1 MSSDSESVAKVTS
14 IVVYPVKS
22 CRGISVSH
30 AALSPYGFRWDRN
43 WMVVNER
50 GRGYTQR
57 IEPKLALIQVE
68 MPTEAFDE
76 GWEPTKDSF
85 IVLKAPGMQP
95 LKICLSKEHEV
106 ADGVSIWDWS
116 GSAWHEG
123 PEASKW
129 FSDFFGKTSA
139 LIRFD
144 VESQARLADPEF
156 YHNKQKVLF
165 SDGYQYLIA
174 SQGSLDVVN
183 QHASEPIRINRF
195 RANIIVEGCEPFGED
210 LWTKIKI
217 GKHSFQSVRL
227 CYRCKVPQVNQETGE
242 VGEEPARTLKQI
254 RSGALLRPQGGT
266 HTQKLQIYFGQFL
279 TWNQE
284 DSSGNVI
291 KLGDPIYVFGRV
303 NHFSEAIA

>member
-1 MSSDSESVAKVTS
+1 MSSESVAKVTS

-30 AALSPYGFRWDRN
+30 AVLSPYGFRWDRN

-57 IEPKLALIQVE
+57 VEPKLALIEVE
-68 MPTEAFDE
+68 MPTEAFHE
-76 GWEPTKDSF
+76 GWEPTRDSF
-85 IVLKAPGMQP
+85 MAPGMQP

-106 ADGVSIWDWS
+106 ADGVSIWDWK

-129 FSDFFGKTSA
+129 FSDFLGKTSA

-144 VESQARLADPEF
+144 VESQARLAEPEF

-183 QHASEPIRINRF
+183 QHASEPIHINRF
-195 RANIIVEGCEPFGED
+195 RANIIVEGCEPFDED

-217 GKHSFQSVRL
+217 GKHSFQSVRV

-242 VGEEPARTLKQI
+242 VGEEPARTLKKI
-254 RSGALLRPQGGT
+254 RSGALLRPQGT